1 MTEQRG
7 FRVKLLPTPEQE
19 EKFWQFAGT
28 RRFAYNWALDTQ
40 MKSYEETGKNIDRN
54 ELCKMFVQMKN
65 TDPEKTWLK
74 DISCDVAKQAIKDLC
89 EAYDR
94 YFKKM
99 KEPGYVP
106 FTKSKII
113 KSQRNNKP
121 LTNYDRN
128 GHPKFKKKLN
138 CDEGFHQDCMHVR
151 FTDNYIYI
159 AKIGLVEIA
168 KDDIFPQG
176 LSGKDF
182 KIYNAKVKTDGEHWY
197 FVAALDV
204 PSEQLNKVEDIPK
217 SEPVGIDLGIKDLAI
232 LSDGT
237 KFKNINKTRKVQKL
251 EKRRRR
257 LQRKVSKKYK
267 RNKKGD
273 EYVKTSNSIRLQK
286 KILDITHK
294 LTNIRTNYRH
304 QTTTAIVKRN
314 PIFIALEDL
323 NVKGMM
329 KNKHLSKSISE
340 QGWGY
345 FRTYLKYKCESNN
358 IPLVFVDRWY
368 PSSKTCSY
376 CGNIY
381 KELKLS
387 DRVYICPKC
396 GFKLDRDINAAIN
409 IRNYGQNVYEKSIIS
424 AQ

>member
-1 MTEQRG
+1 
-7 FRVKLLPTPEQE
+7 
-19 EKFWQFAGT
+19 
-28 RRFAYNWALDTQ
+28 
-40 MKSYEETGKNIDRN
+40 
-54 ELCKMFVQMKN
+54 
-65 TDPEKTWLK
+65 
-74 DISCDVAKQAIKDLC
+74 
-89 EAYDR
+89 
-94 YFKKM
+94 
-99 KEPGYVP
+99 
-106 FTKSKII
+106 
-113 KSQRNNKP
+113 
-121 LTNYDRN
+121 
-128 GHPKFKKKLN
+128 
-138 CDEGFHQDCMHVR
+138 MHVR
-151 FTDNYIYI
+151 FTDNYVYI
-159 AKIGLVEIA
+159 AKIGLAEIA

-204 PSEQLNKVEDIPK
+204 PKEQLNKVEDIPK
-217 SEPVGIDLGIKDLAI
+217 SEPIGIDLGIKDLAI

-237 KFKNINKTRKVQKL
+237 KFKNINKTRKVKKL
-251 EKRRRR
+251 EKRRKR
-257 LQRKVSKKYK
+257 LQRKVSKKYE

-273 EYVKTSNSIRLQK
+273 NYVKTSNSIRLQK
-286 KILDITHK
+286 KILAITHK

-329 KNKHLSKSISE
+329 QNKHLSKSISE

-358 IPLVFVDRWY
+358 IPLVLVDRWY
-368 PSSKTCSY
+368 SSSKTCSC

-396 GFKLDRDINAAIN
+396 GVKLDRDINAAIN
-409 IRNYGQNVYEKSIIS
+409 IRNYGQNIYEKSIIQ
-424 AQ
+424 A